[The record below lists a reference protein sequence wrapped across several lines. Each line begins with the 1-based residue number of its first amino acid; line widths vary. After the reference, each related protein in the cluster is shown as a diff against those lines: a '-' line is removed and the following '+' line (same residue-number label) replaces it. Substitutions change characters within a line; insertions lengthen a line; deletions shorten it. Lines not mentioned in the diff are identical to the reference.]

1 MPVPNVVLKVAVVTP
16 LVVLT
21 EPVPM
26 LTPLSNTVTVPP
38 GKATA
43 VVPGLCTLMVAVKVT
58 DCPGEDGLADELTV
72 VVVLA
77 GLTVTVTGA
86 DWGLPLKLASPL

>member
-1 MPVPNVVLKVAVVTP
+1 MPAFKLLLKVAVVTP
-16 LVVLT
+16 LVVLAG
-21 EPVPM
+21 PVPM
-26 LTPLSNTVTVPP
+26 LTPASKKVTVPP